1 MKKIF
6 NDILSIEDVSGII
19 LFSFKGELIFKEF
32 KSSLSEEPETR
43 DWWGLFIRS
52 LNGAREADLV
62 FEKIKFYIRKTEIGY
77 LIVLMGIFVPTAM
90 VRLNCDMLLPALNQM
105 KTSKVRKGIFKK
117 KR

>member
-32 KSSLSEEPETR
+32 KSPLSREPETR

-52 LNGAREADLV
+52 LNGVREADLI
-62 FEKIKFYIRKTEIGY
+62 FEKSKLYIRKTEIGY
-77 LIVLMGIFVPTAM
+77 LIILMGIFVPTAM
-90 VRLNCDMLLPALNQM
+90 VRLNCDMLLPTLKQI
-105 KTSKVRKGIFKK
+105 KISKKGKSVFKK
-117 KR
+117 K